1 MAEKIFTVPN
11 ISCGHCVETIQRE
24 VGELPGVTAVVADQ
38 ASKRVT
44 LTWDDGATDWAA
56 VVALLD
62 EIQYPVADDER

>member
-1 MAEKIFTVPN
+1 
-11 ISCGHCVETIQRE
+11 
-24 VGELPGVTAVVADQ
+24 VTAVVADQ

-62 EIQYPVADDER
+62 EIQYPVAEDER